1 MSTLGRSIEGGL
13 RYRGNEGQWSY
24 YIHRLSGLGV
34 LLFLSIHI
42 LDTSTVYFFPDLYQH
57 AIRLYRST
65 IFMLGEIVLVG
76 AVIVHGMNGLRIA
89 LFDLNPDFYRP
100 ELERRA
106 VRTVLLI
113 SLILWLPAAGLM
125 GRALYINNICQCP
138 VEGGASFALPL
149 WADVSIGLLFVLAL
163 AALSRMGIFARP
175 GAGVKRPLD
184 AWLWLFM
191 RWSAIL
197 VIPLVWVHV
206 LLNDVLIG
214 VHSINLDY
222 VSFRWAMLG
231 WRVYDFA
238 LLAFAFAHGMNGL
251 RTVIRDYIHEE
262 GHRLVLDRALIAF
275 WVLLSIVG
283 VATVIGGV
291 RGA

>member
-1 MSTLGRSIEGGL
+1 MSAWNNTIEGGL

-34 LLFLSIHI
+34 LLFLAIHI

-57 AIRLYRST
+57 AIGIYRSSV
-65 IFMLGEIVLVG
+65 FMVGEIILVG
-76 AVIVHGMNGLRIA
+76 AVIVHGLNGLKIA

-100 ELERRA
+100 NLERQG
-106 VRTVLLI
+106 VRTVLLV

-125 GRALYINNICQCP
+125 GRALYINNICRCAQ
-138 VEGGASFALPL
+138 EGGGSFALPL
-149 WADVSIGLLFVLAL
+149 WADISIGLLFLVAL
-163 AALSRMGIFARP
+163 IILSRMGVFARP
-175 GAGVKRPLD
+175 KSRQGRPVE
-184 AWLWLFM
+184 AWLWLYM

-197 VIPLVWVHV
+197 LIPLVWVHV

-222 VSFRWAMLG
+222 VALRWAMLG

-251 RTVIRDYIHEE
+251 RTVVRDYL
-262 GHRLVLDRALIAF
+262 HRESHRAILDRGLIAA
-275 WVLLSIVG
+275 WILLSAIGAAAV
-283 VATVIGGV
+283 VGGV
-291 RGA
+291 RAL

>member
-1 MSTLGRSIEGGL
+1 MSTWDRTIEGGL

-34 LLFLSIHI
+34 LLFLGIHI
-42 LDTSTVYFFPDLYQH
+42 LDTSTVYFYPGLYQH
-57 AIRLYRST
+57 AIPIYRSSF
-65 IFMLGEIVLVG
+65 FMLAEIVLVG

-89 LFDLNPDFYRP
+89 IFDLNPSFYRP
-100 ELERRA
+100 DLQRRG

-113 SLILWLPAAGLM
+113 SLILWIPAAGMM

-138 VEGGASFALPL
+138 VEGSASFALPL
-149 WADVSIGLLFVLAL
+149 WADVSIGLLFLLAL
-163 AALSRMGIFARP
+163 GALSRMGVLARP
-175 GAGVKRPLD
+175 RGDQKRPVG
-184 AWLWLFM
+184 AWLWLYT

-197 VIPLVWVHV
+197 LIPLVWVHV

-231 WRVYDFA
+231 WRVFDFS

-251 RTVIRDYIHEE
+251 RTVVRDYLHGE
-262 GHRLVLDRALIAF
+262 GHRMVLDRVLIAL
-275 WVLLSIVG
+275 WILVSAIG
-283 VATVIGGV
+283 AAAVIGGV
-291 RGA
+291 RAP